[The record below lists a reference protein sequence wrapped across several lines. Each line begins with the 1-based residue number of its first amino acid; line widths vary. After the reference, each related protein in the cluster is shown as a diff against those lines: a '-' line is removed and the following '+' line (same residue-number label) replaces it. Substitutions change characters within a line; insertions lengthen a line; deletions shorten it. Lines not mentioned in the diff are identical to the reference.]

1 MTRSSCAFPLASG
14 STMRTKVMLLAV
26 GLGIGGTETHVL
38 ELASGIDRS
47 KFDVTVCSLKSGGCL
62 VEELRRRGIRVVCL
76 NGAGKFDLRVLFR
89 LWKLMQEERHQN

>member
-62 VEELRRRGIRVVCL
+62 VEELRRRGYVEIARIL
-76 NGAGKFDLRVLFR
+76 ENAGAR
-89 LWKLMQEERHQN
+89 

>member
-1 MTRSSCAFPLASG
+1 MTRSSCASPQAAR

-47 KFDVTVCSLKSGGCL
+47 KFDVTVCSRRAADAWWRNFAGGAY
-62 VEELRRRGIRVVCL
+62 GWS
-76 NGAGKFDLRVLFR
+76 A
-89 LWKLMQEERHQN
+89 